1 MENYV
6 IITDSTNNESGWD
19 YRAFQ
24 NEVNK
29 FLKENPGLMLKNVPA
44 MVGMSESYVNALVKE
59 LKAQGVLCYV
69 RKGNTHTGRW
79 VVNDKK

>member
-29 FLKENPGLMLKNVPA
+29 FLKENPGYTPCGGITATKENA
-44 MVGMSESYVNALVKE
+44 GRGMCYTL
-59 LKAQGVLCYV
+59 AQPFIK
-69 RKGNTHTGRW
+69 RI
-79 VVNDKK
+79 